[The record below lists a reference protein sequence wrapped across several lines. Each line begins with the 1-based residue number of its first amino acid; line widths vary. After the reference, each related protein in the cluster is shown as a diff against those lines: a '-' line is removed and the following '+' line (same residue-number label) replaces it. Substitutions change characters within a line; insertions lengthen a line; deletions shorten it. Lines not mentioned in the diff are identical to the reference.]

1 MLLSQLNGSGLL
13 FPMLGLRAAAPIF
26 CNPSPQPSVEVA
38 KPGVGVA
45 QPGIGVAQPSVGVA
59 QPSVGVAQPS
69 LRVAQPS
76 LRVAQSSVGVLT
88 SSSISVAI
96 FTCHSTKC
104 HLTFT

>member
-69 LRVAQPS
+69 LRVAQ
-76 LRVAQSSVGVLT
+76 SSVGVLT